1 MSKAKFPNTTR
12 RRLTSSVVCR
22 LSSSGAAFF
31 FPRFFF
37 HDLSLHSDKRPPKQG
52 PYSCCSRPMIG
63 LRGLWLG
70 AMRGLWPVQ
79 PMKTWGLWP
88 MTTLRGLWP
97 EAVTPRGLWPMI
109 ALRSLWLGGA
119 ARPVAGAADDDA
131 SVGPITEGA
140 KPVAGAAG
148 PITEGAK
155 RRMSQSSL
163 SACLHRRRFSLA
175 LIVALRLIVSG
186 SILART

>member
-1 MSKAKFPNTTR
+1 MVKYTNIPKHHTA
-12 RRLTSSVVCR
+12 SSGVFCR
-22 LSSSGAAFF
+22 LSSVVVWRCFL
-31 FPRFFF
+31 FPKVFFF

-70 AMRGLWPVQ
+70 ALRGPWPVQ
-79 PMKTWGLWP
+79 PMKTRGLWP

-97 EAVTPRGLWPMI
+97 GAVTPRGLWPMI

-163 SACLHRRRFSLA
+163 SACLHRRRSWRA
-175 LIVALRLIVSG
+175 TSCG
-186 SILART
+186 

>member
-1 MSKAKFPNTTR
+1 MSKATFPNTTR
-12 RRLTSSVVCR
+12 RRSRLLSSVVCR
-22 LSSSGAAFF
+22 RLALLSFSQG
-31 FPRFFF
+31 FFF

-70 AMRGLWPVQ
+70 ALRGPWPVQ
-79 PMKTWGLWP
+79 PMKTRGLWP

-97 EAVTPRGLWPMI
+97 GAVTPRGLWPMI

-119 ARPVAGAADDDA
+119 ARPVASAADEDA

-163 SACLHRRRFSLA
+163 SACLHRRRSWRA
-175 LIVALRLIVSG
+175 TSCG
-186 SILART
+186 

>member
-1 MSKAKFPNTTR
+1 
-12 RRLTSSVVCR
+12 
-22 LSSSGAAFF
+22 
-31 FPRFFF
+31 
-37 HDLSLHSDKRPPKQG
+37 
-52 PYSCCSRPMIG
+52 
-63 LRGLWLG
+63 
-70 AMRGLWPVQ
+70 
-79 PMKTWGLWP
+79 

-97 EAVTPRGLWPMI
+97 GAVTPRGLWPMI

-119 ARPVAGAADDDA
+119 ARPVAIAADDDA

-140 KPVAGAAG
+140 KPVASAAG

-175 LIVALRLIVSG
+175 LIVALRLIVSS

>member
-31 FPRFFF
+31 FARFFF

-79 PMKTWGLWP
+79 PMKTRGLWP

-109 ALRSLWLGGA
+109 ALRSLCRHPLLHTLHP
-119 ARPVAGAADDDA
+119 RTLDA
-131 SVGPITEGA
+131 TA
-140 KPVAGAAG
+140 
-148 PITEGAK
+148 
-155 RRMSQSSL
+155 
-163 SACLHRRRFSLA
+163 RRFSLA
-175 LIVALRLIVSG
+175 LIVALRLIVSR
-186 SILART
+186 SILGRHLMWLSGITPSVRKVRDCK

>member
-1 MSKAKFPNTTR
+1 M
-12 RRLTSSVVCR
+12 V
-22 LSSSGAAFF
+22 
-31 FPRFFF
+31 
-37 HDLSLHSDKRPPKQG
+37 
-52 PYSCCSRPMIG
+52 
-63 LRGLWLG
+63 
-70 AMRGLWPVQ
+70 AMTRGLWPTTTL
-79 PMKTWGLWP
+79 KGLWP
-88 MTTLRGLWP
+88 G
-97 EAVTPRGLWPMI
+97 AVAQRGLWPMI
-109 ALRSLWLGGA
+109 GLRNLWLGGA
-119 ARPVAGAADDDA
+119 ARPVAIAADDDA

-163 SACLHRRRFSLA
+163 STCLHCRRLSLA